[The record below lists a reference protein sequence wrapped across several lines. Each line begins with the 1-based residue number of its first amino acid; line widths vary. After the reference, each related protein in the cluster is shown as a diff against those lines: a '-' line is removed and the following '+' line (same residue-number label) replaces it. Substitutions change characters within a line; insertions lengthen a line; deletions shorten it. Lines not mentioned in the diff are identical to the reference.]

1 MQTTESTA
9 NEQLAETIRQFFGFL
24 PPIFA
29 PAQQTPLV
37 QQNLYQQTISAYIH
51 NPLPLLFKEQLFS
64 YLSRYC
70 SVPYCIVSH
79 SCTLRSLGMTASQV
93 LTLLETPPPTDLEI
107 GTYIHTLATITSPIQ
122 DWPEPGS
129 EAERSLFL
137 CAIFLFLL
145 PGRATHCRNV
155 VRQFLGDTYHN
166 ALIEFLSYIKTCH
179 FWVEAH
185 PELSPETDQHVQ
197 DYLAAL
203 VADEPELTNF
213 FNTYNERAALEN
225 EHIMRDHIARK
236 HIEEKLRASEGVAT
250 ANTQQLEATFEA
262 MTDGVVVYDGAGN
275 MLRVNSA
282 YRRMI
287 ALDLHPKHALLS
299 PDERGDML
307 DLHNEAGQPLPLD
320 QRPVAKMLRGE
331 VMTGKNMMDII
342 VRAFD
347 GKRKQLNVSGAPM
360 RDQMGN
366 VVGGVII
373 FRDVTQR
380 RQLERRTHE
389 TLAGLLAIAETIV
402 YPFDSHPQ
410 PLHPAQPIAQPD
422 QSATA
427 PASERLVQLTRDILN
442 CQRASIIAIEPETEI
457 IHPVAEIGLS
467 PELHQFMW
475 TSIEGVKLSDIVP
488 EPALRAKLHAGQ
500 EYIIDTSK
508 PPYNGYPNPFGSA
521 SVLVAPLWIDNQ
533 LVGMLSFDFSNIAH
547 EFTPDEITL
556 TMAIAKLTT
565 LVIERARLL
574 RERTEAQA
582 NELALLE
589 ANRRMDEFMG
599 IASHELKTPL
609 TTIKGYV
616 QLVARR
622 LKNSSRNSEVQDTP
636 LKQTLEGAGELL
648 ERTDGQIERL
658 GRLVNELLDIS
669 RVQAN
674 KLDFHLEHCDLA
686 TIVRDA
692 VQDQLLESDAVK
704 RTIHV
709 AIPSEQS
716 VPIIADAD
724 RIGQVVSNYLS
735 NALKYSAEQQP
746 VNVSLQLEGSSV
758 RLLVSD
764 KGPGLPLA
772 EQQHIWNRFYRAQG
786 IEVQSGSGIGLGL
799 GLYICR
805 TIIERHNG
813 QVGVESTPGQG
824 STFWFTLPLAIDLDQ

>member
-1 MQTTESTA
+1 MQTTDSIA
-9 NEQLAETIRQFFGFL
+9 NEQLAGIIRKFFGYL

-29 PAQQTPLV
+29 SAQKTPQI
-37 QQNLYQQTISAYIH
+37 QQNLYQQTIAAYIH
-51 NPLPLLFKEQLFS
+51 NPIPLLFKEQLFS

-70 SVPYCIVSH
+70 SVSYSIIAH
-79 SCTLRSLGMTASQV
+79 SCALHPLGMTAGQV
-93 LTLLETPPPTDLEI
+93 LTLLETLPPTDLEI
-107 GTYIHTLATITSPIQ
+107 GTHLRILATITSPIL
-122 DWPEPGS
+122 DWPERGS
-129 EAERSLFL
+129 EAEHSLFL
-137 CAIFLFLL
+137 CTIFLFLL
-145 PGRATHCRNV
+145 PGRAIHCRII
-155 VRQFLGDTYHN
+155 VRQFLGDTYYN

-185 PELSPETDQHVQ
+185 PELSPETDQRVQ
-197 DYLAAL
+197 NHLAAL
-203 VADEPELTNF
+203 VADEPELINF
-213 FNTYNERAALEN
+213 FQKYNERAALEN
-225 EHIMRDHIARK
+225 EHIMRDHLARK
-236 HIEEKLRASEGVAT
+236 HIEEKLRASEDVVI

-262 MTDGVVVYDGAGN
+262 MTDGVVVYDAVGN
-275 MLRVNSA
+275 MLRLNSA

-287 ALDLHPKHALLS
+287 AIDLNPKHALLS

-307 DLHNEAGQPLPLD
+307 DLHNEADEPLPQD
-320 QRPVAKMLRGE
+320 QRPVARMLRGE

-342 VRAFD
+342 VRSFD

-360 RDQMGN
+360 RDQTGK

-389 TLAGLLAIAETIV
+389 TLEGLLAIAETIV
-402 YPFDSHPQ
+402 YPFDGQH
-410 PLHPAQPIAQPD
+410 QPD
-422 QSATA
+422 QSVAT
-427 PASERLVQLTRDILN
+427 PASERLVQLTRNILG
-442 CQRASIIAIEPETEI
+442 CQRASIIAIEPETET

-467 PELHQFMW
+467 PELHQLMW
-475 TSIEGVKLSDIVP
+475 ASLNGIKLSDIVP

-508 PPYNGYPNPFGSA
+508 PPYDAYPNPFGSV
-521 SVLVAPLWIDNQ
+521 SILVAPLWIDKQ
-533 LVGMLSFDFSNIAH
+533 LVGMLSFDFFNQPH
-547 EFTPDEITL
+547 EFTPDEIAL

-565 LVIERARLL
+565 LVIERERLL

-622 LKNSSRNSEVQDTP
+622 LKNSSRNVEILDLP
-636 LKQTLEGAGELL
+636 LKHMLEGAGELL
-648 ERTDGQIERL
+648 ERTDTQIERL

-674 KLDFHLEHCDLA
+674 RLEFHLEHHDLA

-692 VQDQLLESDAVK
+692 VQDQLLESDAVR
-704 RTIHV
+704 RTILV
-709 AIPSEQS
+709 DIPTEQS
-716 VPIIADAD
+716 FPIIADAD

-746 VNVSLQLEGSSV
+746 VDVSLQHEGSV
-758 RLLVSD
+758 ARVLVSD
-764 KGPGLPLA
+764 KGPGLSLE
-772 EQQHIWNRFYRAQG
+772 EQQHIWDRFYRARG
-786 IEVQSGSGIGLGL
+786 IEVLSGSGIGLGL

-813 QVGVESTPGQG
+813 QVGVESTPGLG
-824 STFWFTLPLAIDLDQ
+824 STFWFTLPLA